1 MKIVKITTLLVLGS
15 AGSLLVSCGQKQQSV
30 PEPPAKVEQAPEA
43 PAAAT
48 AKPADMP
55 APAVAISTPA
65 TDQAQGLID
74 KVKGLIVEKKYTEA
88 LAALQDL
95 SALKLTAEQQAMANE
110 LKAQIQKAMSAQA
123 TSEATK
129 AAGGLLGK

>member
-1 MKIVKITTLLVLGS
+1 MKIIKITTLLVLGS

-30 PEPPAKVEQAPEA
+30 PEPPAKAEQAPEV

-48 AKPADMP
+48 TKPTDMP
-55 APAVAISTPA
+55 TPAVATAPV

-74 KVKGLIVEKKYTEA
+74 KVKGLIAEKKYTEA
-88 LAALQDL
+88 LAALKDL
-95 SALKLTAEQQAMANE
+95 SALKLTEEQQKIVSD
-110 LKAQIQKAMSAQA
+110 LKAQIEKAMQAQA

-129 AAGGLLGK
+129 SVGGLLGK